1 MCFFSKKYALHVLGE
16 ILCIEILCLYIY
28 IYYENAFV
36 QRCYVLYS
44 FVICILFETV
54 SCETKTKMSV
64 GVISPYKGQIRAIQ
78 ERVGDEYTPLFGD
91 ELFTL
96 NVRSVDGF
104 QGGEEDVIII
114 STVRSNDN
122 GKVGFLSNRQRANV
136 ALTRARH
143 CLWVIGNE
151 TTLAL
156 SDSIWTKLIRDSKRR
171 GCFHDAA
178 NDKNLRE
185 VMNDALLEVDMSDV
199 FSSFQSLSIRKGRRN
214 AW

>member
-1 MCFFSKKYALHVLGE
+1 MHCMQNLDHTYILRNELLHKDDIIFLHMDNMIRICVL
-16 ILCIEILCLYIY
+16 
-28 IYYENAFV
+28 
-36 QRCYVLYS
+36 S
-44 FVICILFETV
+44 ETV

-78 ERVGDEYTPLFGD
+78 ERTGDEYTSLQGD

-104 QGGEEDVIII
+104 QGEEEDVIII
-114 STVRSNDN
+114 STVRSNGMGN
-122 GKVGFLSNRQRANV
+122 VGFLSNRQRANV

-151 TTLAL
+151 TTLGL
-156 SDSIWTKLIRDSKRR
+156 SDSIWTKLLRDSKRR
-171 GCFHDAA
+171 GFFYDAV

>member
-1 MCFFSKKYALHVLGE
+1 M
-16 ILCIEILCLYIY
+16 
-28 IYYENAFV
+28 
-36 QRCYVLYS
+36 
-44 FVICILFETV
+44 

-78 ERVGDEYTPLFGD
+78 ERDGDKYTSLLGD

-114 STVRSNDN
+114 STVRSNGN
-122 GKVGFLSNRQRANV
+122 GNVGFLSNRQRANV

-171 GCFHDAA
+171 GCFYDAV

-185 VMNDALLEVDMSDV
+185 VMNNALLEVDMSDV